1 MGMKPLHTLADI
13 LDACETDHEHW
24 DDAIFVVEGGELI
37 LETRWRNK
45 ELAGVWVIPYPV
57 ADRDVF
63 SDLLIEY
70 KVRRVE
76 DGPSTHFEFT
86 AGSLAKLKAP
96 P

>member
-1 MGMKPLHTLADI
+1 METLFTLEDI
-13 LDACETDHEHW
+13 LRACETDHEHW
-24 DDAIFVVEGGELI
+24 DDVLFIIEEKCLV

-57 ADRDVF
+57 ANRDAF

-70 KVRRVE
+70 KVCRVKE
-76 DGPSTHFEFT
+76 GPDNHFEF
-86 AGSLAKLKAP
+86 APGALAKLKAP